1 MNKKKENHKNKNIT
15 SKTSKK
21 NLNSEKTLDDIDNE
35 LEEVIQEEKSMDK
48 NKKKETHKN
57 TNIPTKK
64 PQKNSKDTDK
74 MIKKKKKQEEDI
86 FDYMNNELEEDN
98 EFEEDKNTKIDKKH
112 PHKETPEKF

>member
-48 NKKKETHKN
+48 NKKKKENHKN
-57 TNIPTKK
+57 ANIPTKK

-86 FDYMNNELEEDN
+86 FDYMDIDTDN
-98 EFEEDKNTKIDKKH
+98 DMDMDTDMDTAESYSINLIH
-112 PHKETPEKF
+112 N